1 MKKFLLSLVFL
12 AGCATAQPLG
22 ANVRRGRGYWPL
34 CHEWH
39 EDAQM
44 RWAADYE
51 GKTFR
56 FCDPNCR
63 AAFLKDPEKSMKDAR
78 FNPPPGPPPPKG
90 PPPGGGKKNGFL
102 PPPSRRAAQRSKTWA
117 PRRC

>member
-1 MKKFLLSLVFL
+1 MKNLMLVLIFL
-12 AGCATAQPLG
+12 AGCATAQPP
-22 ANVRRGRGYWPL
+22 AVNVRDGKGYCPI

-44 RWAADYE
+44 RWPIDYL

-63 AAFLKDPEKSMKDAR
+63 AAFEKTPDKFLKDPK
-78 FNPPPGPPPPKG
+78 FNPQEGTAG
-90 PPPGGGKKNGFL
+90 
-102 PPPSRRAAQRSKTWA
+102 SK
-117 PRRC
+117 